1 MSYAND
7 PLVTESTALLEGSPP
22 TSTTTTT
29 NVATS
34 LEHRKP
40 TWFRSW
46 QPNYWAAV
54 FVIFLVGVTSGPII
68 SLAVPSLK
76 ELFCE
81 RGIPTLFPI
90 HNRTSSEG
98 NSDQTTLTRDM
109 RSVDD
114 GHCDS
119 AEYSA
124 AIARFAG
131 LSTSLAAVLVTL
143 TVRFWSALGD
153 RVGRK
158 RAMQV
163 CICGMLISTTLS
175 VIVRLNRGV
184 SLYFLMVGEMIEG
197 ATGAALSFNALTH
210 AYAADVTLPEERTVV
225 FGRLQAGLYCGIALG
240 STLGGMVASKFG
252 ISTVFIWM
260 TPSLVVV
267 NFIYISMMPESL
279 SASVLAKNRSQHD
292 QTASVKVDHSEEC
305 EPTDLRQSTP
315 SMSKENITQRLDS
328 FIKGLMPN
336 QLPNRLSGKY
346 SVLMLMITMFL
357 VAIGTSAF
365 NANTDDPSAYHTLV
379 AAVSQMPSYLL
390 FRFRWNES
398 MLSSLITVIGITRLI
413 SMTTLLPIVKRSA
426 PHGALADPV
435 VSINYDLKVAFIGL
449 TIETVT
455 LFWYGITP
463 FGEGFYL
470 GGAVGSIGAIFTQS
484 VAPEQL
490 GTAMGTLVTFES
502 LAAVGTPLLSSLL
515 YGATLE
521 TWPSAVF
528 YVSGFLSLASTLLAL
543 SVYVKHHR
551 RMHH

>member
-1 MSYAND
+1 MSYADD
-7 PLVTESTALLEGSPP
+7 PLVTESTALLEGCPSI
-22 TSTTTTT
+22 STTTTT
-29 NVATS
+29 TNAAKS
-34 LEHRKP
+34 PEHRKP
-40 TWFRSW
+40 TWLWPW

-90 HNRTSSEG
+90 HNRTSSES
-98 NSDQTTLTRDM
+98 NNDQAALARNM

-124 AIARFAG
+124 AIAKFAG

-158 RAMQV
+158 RAMQI

-175 VIVRLNRGV
+175 VIVRLNKGV

-267 NFIYISMMPESL
+267 NFIYISLMPESL

-292 QTASVKVDHSEEC
+292 QAASVRVDHSEES
-305 EPTDLRQSTP
+305 EPTDLRQP
-315 SMSKENITQRLDS
+315 PPIMSKENITQRLDS

-336 QLPNRLSGKY
+336 QLPNRLSGKH

-357 VAIGTSAF
+357 VAIGTSA
-365 NANTDDPSAYHTLV
+365 AI
-379 AAVSQMPSYLL
+379 SQMPSYLL
-390 FRFRWNES
+390 FRFHWNES

-413 SMTTLLPIVKRSA
+413 SMTTLLPIIKRSA
-426 PHGALADPV
+426 PHDALADPV
-435 VSINYDLKVAFIGL
+435 ASINYDLKVAFIGL
-449 TIETVT
+449 IIETVT

-470 GGAVGSIGAIFTQS
+470 GGAVGSIGAIFSPAVRGIITQS

-490 GTAMGTLVTFES
+490 GTTMGTLVTFES

-543 SVYVKHHR
+543 SVYIKHHR
-551 RMHH
+551 GMHH